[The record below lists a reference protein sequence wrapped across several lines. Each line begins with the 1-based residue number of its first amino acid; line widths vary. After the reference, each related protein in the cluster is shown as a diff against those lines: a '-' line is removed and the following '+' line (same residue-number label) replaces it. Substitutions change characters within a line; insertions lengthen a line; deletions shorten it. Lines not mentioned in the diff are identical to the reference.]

1 MKDQLQ
7 IKTKELF
14 KFFFDRR
21 LGYNILPRDDVNRLE
36 NDDANLLIDIY
47 RIDEIS
53 GEHCSLI
60 LYPTTKDTF
69 VEDMK
74 VALTGLYLDMEL

>member
-14 KFFFDRR
+14 KFFFSHR

-53 GEHCSLI
+53 GEHFSLI
-60 LYPTTKDTF
+60 LYPTTRETF

>member
-14 KFFFDRR
+14 KFFFNRR
-21 LGYNILPRDDVNRLE
+21 LGYNILPRDDVNKLE

-53 GEHCSLI
+53 GEHFSLI

-74 VALTGLYLDMEL
+74 VALTGLYLDIEL

>member
-14 KFFFDRR
+14 KFFFKRR
-21 LGYNILPRDDVNRLE
+21 LGYNILPRDDVNRMQA
-36 NDDANLLIDIY
+36 DDANLLIDIY

-53 GEHCSLI
+53 GEHYSLV